1 MQVILPLWISV
12 ASSAKKKEIKILYL
26 LEDEVEDHPSTIL
39 VFLGYICIYCSEAVP
54 IDIDKT
60 KVKNT
65 QPMDS
70 AKIEPPDTGLYCD
83 EYLKQVIDVLETDN
97 HFREKLQ
104 KADIEEIKS
113 GRLSRELDLVSHH
126 VRTKLDE
133 PKRQEVARL
142 RMLIKAKLDSL
153 QVFLF
158 SFRYRHRPPC
168 SSKTIRSPKP
178 PES

>member
-1 MQVILPLWISV
+1 
-12 ASSAKKKEIKILYL
+12 
-26 LEDEVEDHPSTIL
+26 
-39 VFLGYICIYCSEAVP
+39 
-54 IDIDKT
+54 
-60 KVKNT
+60 
-65 QPMDS
+65 MDS

-133 PKRQEVARL
+133 LKRQEVARL

-153 QVFLF
+153 QGK
-158 SFRYRHRPPC
+158 C
-168 SSKTIRSPKP
+168 
-178 PES
+178 